1 MPYNSWDYRDGL
13 ANITERH
20 PDLNVNDETPAQHP
34 QLQVTDKPGV
44 EVVLDLIKSEPERS
58 ITYVALGPLT
68 NLAKAMR
75 LDRSVVNERIG
86 RIVCMGGALDVP
98 GNTSPVAEC
107 TYLTLLYLPHGL
119 TRPRVSVNFFADPYA
134 VQELLCSSEP
144 DQGLPLDRF
153 LLLPLDITTP
163 HELSFPLYAE
173 KIDPTFSTSARP
185 SQPAG
190 KPPLVHFTSAF
201 LERTREVMCEFG
213 KDALELH
220 DIAAV
225 WCALAN
231 PAAAAQGQGEPQ
243 LGAPAPL
250 QDGWKAIR
258 RKFAVER
265 CVSRIHF

>member
-1 MPYNSWDYRDGL
+1 M
-13 ANITERH
+13 
-20 PDLNVNDETPAQHP
+20 
-34 QLQVTDKPGV
+34 K
-44 EVVLDLIKSEPERS
+44 
-58 ITYVALGPLT
+58 
-68 NLAKAMR
+68 
-75 LDRSVVNERIG
+75 
-86 RIVCMGGALDVP
+86 
-98 GNTSPVAEC
+98 
-107 TYLTLLYLPHGL
+107 
-119 TRPRVSVNFFADPYA
+119 
-134 VQELLCSSEP
+134 ELLTP
-144 DQGLPLDRF
+144 DDPEDGLPLDRF

-163 HELSFPLYAE
+163 HELSFPLYKAAV
-173 KIDPTFSTSARP
+173 DPAFESTASP
-185 SQPAG
+185 STPEG

-201 LERTREVMCEFG
+201 LERTREVMVEFG
-213 KDALELH
+213 KDAMELH